1 MRRSATVVATL
12 VVLVF
17 GVGMPNSALA
27 QEQPTTTMSLPS
39 TSTTSLPSED
49 GDSVQD
55 CVDPENPQ
63 GGFVPCE
70 DLATT
75 TTSLPSD
82 DGDSVQ
88 DCVDP
93 ENPQGGFVPCE
104 DLATT
109 TTTTAPVDD
118 SSETTST
125 TSRSSVAARAD
136 RELPRTGVSPLFL
149 AGVGFSAMLGG
160 VLLNRGA
167 RRKTQ
172 SGRH

>member
-17 GVGMPNSALA
+17 GVGMPNGAQA
-27 QEQPTTTMSLPS
+27 QEQPTTTSLPS
-39 TSTTSLPSED
+39 DD
-49 GDSVQD
+49 GESVQD

-82 DGDSVQ
+82 DGESVQ

-109 TTTTAPVDD
+109 TTIED
-118 SSETTST
+118 SSGTTST
-125 TSRSSVAARAD
+125 TSRGSVAARAD
-136 RELPRTGVSPLFL
+136 TELPRTGASPLFL
-149 AGVGFSAMLGG
+149 AGIGLSAMLGG
-160 VLLNRGA
+160 AVLSRTA
-167 RRKTQ
+167 HRRME